1 MLTILTLVYLFVAV
15 ILVGL
20 VLMQQ
25 GKGADVGAS
34 FGAGASGTVFGSAGS
49 ANFLS
54 RMTAVFATIFFGISL
69 LIGNLNTHQTKP
81 SSQFEDLSN
90 VQQTIE
96 QPAKVNSQLN
106 SDIPQ

>member
-1 MLTILTLVYLFVAV
+1 MLNVLTIIYLFVAI
-15 ILVGL
+15 ILVAL

-25 GKGADVGAS
+25 GKGADAGAS

-54 RMTAVFATIFFGISL
+54 RMTALFATVFFAISL
-69 LIGNLNTHQTKP
+69 LIGNLNSNQTKP
-81 SSQFEDLSN
+81 TSQFEDLSN

-96 QPAKVNSQLN
+96 QPKVETQN

>member
-1 MLTILTLVYLFVAV
+1 MLNILTLVYLFVAV

-69 LIGNLNTHQTKP
+69 LIGNLNTHQTRP
-81 SSQFEDLSN
+81 SSQFEDLRN

>member
-1 MLTILTLVYLFVAV
+1 MLNILTLVYLFVAV

-69 LIGNLNTHQTKP
+69 LIGLIKKIHNQKP
-81 SSQFEDLSN
+81 SF
-90 VQQTIE
+90 
-96 QPAKVNSQLN
+96 
-106 SDIPQ
+106 

>member
-1 MLTILTLVYLFVAV
+1 MLNILTLVYLFVAV

-34 FGAGASGTVFGSAGS
+34 VFGSAGS

-69 LIGNLNTHQTKP
+69 LIGNLNTHQTRP